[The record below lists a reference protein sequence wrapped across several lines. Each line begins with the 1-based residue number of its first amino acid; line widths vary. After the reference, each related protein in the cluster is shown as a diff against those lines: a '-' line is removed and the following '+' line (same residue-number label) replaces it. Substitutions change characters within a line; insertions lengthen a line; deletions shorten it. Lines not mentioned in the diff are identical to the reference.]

1 MDLAGFPSEK
11 LTIGKSRAGKQFDAS
26 ILMSL
31 TVTAL
36 YSKLILLPSSIHI
49 QCNFLASLAVR

>member
-11 LTIGKSRAGKQFDAS
+11 LTIGKFRAVKQFDAY

-31 TVTAL
+31 TVTAI
-36 YSKLILLPSSIHI
+36 YSKLILLPGIHI
-49 QCNFLASLAVR
+49 